1 MDLLFNKEGTEI
13 ESLTCSYKLSQPISD
28 PTHNLQNSFSC
39 TDFAF
44 TNQPNFINDSGMH
57 PSLHPNCHQ
66 KIVFSKLKLKCE
78 YPPYHDR
85 LVRDYKNADSQSINE
100 AIEIFNWEKL
110 FQNKNIHDEI
120 KLFIEAIVNS
130 YNGIP
135 NQCTTCH

>member
-1 MDLLFNKEGTEI
+1 MDLLFNKEGIEI

-28 PTHNLQNSFSC
+28 PTHNLQN
-39 TDFAF
+39 FAF
-44 TNQPNFINDSGMH
+44 TNQSNFINDSGMH

-78 YPPYHDR
+78 YSPYYDR

-110 FQNKNIHDEI
+110 FQNKNIHDEL
-120 KLFIEAIVNS
+120 KLLLK
-130 YNGIP
+130 
-135 NQCTTCH
+135 Q